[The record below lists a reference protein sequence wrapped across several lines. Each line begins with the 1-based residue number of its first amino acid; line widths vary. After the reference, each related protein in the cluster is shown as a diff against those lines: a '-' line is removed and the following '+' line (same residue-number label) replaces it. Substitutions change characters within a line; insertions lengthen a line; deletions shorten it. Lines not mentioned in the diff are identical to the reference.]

1 MKVFVNAQIFVGGPM
16 QSSWDRSSMAAGR
29 KRGRILNNN
38 PHPEY
43 IQRLYRFIIAF
54 TPRCIPPTADGA
66 MAANNSSRA
75 AAQDKGKKKSHTVH
89 NKSGHRI
96 K

>member
-16 QSSWDRSSMAAGR
+16 QSSWDRSSMAAGS

-38 PHPEY
+38 PHPQY

-54 TPRCIPPTADGA
+54 TPRCIPPTADGG
-66 MAANNSSRA
+66 
-75 AAQDKGKKKSHTVH
+75 DGCE
-89 NKSGHRI
+89 
-96 K
+96 